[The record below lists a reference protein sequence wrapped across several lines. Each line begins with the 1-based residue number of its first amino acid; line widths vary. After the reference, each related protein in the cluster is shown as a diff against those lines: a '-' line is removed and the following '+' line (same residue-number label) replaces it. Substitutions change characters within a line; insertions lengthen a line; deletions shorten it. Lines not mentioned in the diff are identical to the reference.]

1 LPSSSRQ
8 PVLSF
13 SDRTGEIAFAVL
25 TVIIINGYVALSDLS
40 TGFIYIVTVNIGAC
54 IGWGMIDGLLYA
66 TSSSAARNSLKNTLT
81 KLKSSIKNDNID
93 KQIEKSLDSTF
104 ISTFSKEG
112 KEAITRDI
120 ITYLP
125 DASLE
130 ESSSRYIFSRDD
142 MLGWL
147 SIIGIYVSVGILLAL
162 PFLIFPDKLFAW
174 LVSNVVGVAWL
185 FWYGVQLGKL
195 SGKNPLIIG
204 LIMVLVSVIIYV
216 ASYFT
221 GVL

>member
-1 LPSSSRQ
+1 LPSSSRHQ
-8 PVLSF
+8 ALSF

-25 TVIIINGYVALSDLS
+25 TVIIINSYVALSDLS

-66 TSSSAARNSLKNTLT
+66 TANSVERNTIRNTLL
-81 KLKSSIKNDNID
+81 KLKSSIKNENID
-93 KQIEKSLDSTF
+93 KQIKENLDSTF
-104 ISTFSKEG
+104 ISTFTKEG
-112 KEAITRDI
+112 KDAITKDI
-120 ITYLP
+120 VTYLP
-125 DASLE
+125 DASVE
-130 ESSSRYIFSRDD
+130 ETRTRYVFTKDD

-147 SIIGIYVSVGILLAL
+147 SIIGIYVSVGVLLAL

-174 LVSNVVGVAWL
+174 LVSNVTGVAWL

-195 SGKNPLIIG
+195 ASKNPFIMG
-204 LIMVLVSVIIYV
+204 LIMVLISIIIYIV
-216 ASYFT
+216 SYFT

>member
-1 LPSSSRQ
+1 MPSSSRHS
-8 PVLSF
+8 VLSF

-54 IGWGMIDGLLYA
+54 IGWGIIDGLLYA
-66 TSSSAARNSLKNTLT
+66 TSNSVERNSITNTLL
-81 KLKSSIKNDNID
+81 KLKSSIKSKNID
-93 KQIEKSLDSTF
+93 KQIKESLDSTF
-104 ISTFSKEG
+104 ISTFSNEG
-112 KEAITRDI
+112 KDAITRDVI
-120 ITYLP
+120 KYLP

-130 ESSSRYIFSRDD
+130 KSRSRYIFTKDD

-147 SIIGIYVSVGILLAL
+147 SIISIYVSVGISLAL
-162 PFLIFPDKLFAW
+162 PFLVFPDKFFAW
-174 LVSNVVGVAWL
+174 LISNVAGVAWL

-204 LIMVLVSVIIYV
+204 LIMVLVTIIIYI
-216 ASYFT
+216 ASYLT